1 MFRLENKVALVT
13 GAGSGIGR
21 AIAEAFAKAGAFVYV
36 ADRDPSGGQETV
48 KRVSAAGGKASFLAL
63 DVTKENECEAAHG
76 AVHAT
81 HGRLD
86 VLVNNAGIGHVGTIL
101 QTTGADLDRMY
112 SVNVRGMFNVTKA
125 FLPGMIERK

>member
-1 MFRLENKVALVT
+1 MFRLDNKVTLVT
-13 GAGSGIGR
+13 GASSGIGR
-21 AIAEAFAKAGAFVYV
+21 AIAETFAKAGAFVYV
-36 ADRDPSGGQETV
+36 ADRDANGGQETV

-63 DVTKENECEAAHG
+63 DVTKENECEAARG
-76 AVHAT
+76 AVHAA

-112 SVNVRGMFNVTKA
+112 SVNVRGMFNVTRA
-125 FLPGMIERK
+125 FVLTW